1 MTPLKEKLAKQ
12 IKLRGAIGVDQ
23 FMQSCLS
30 DRDFGYYQIN
40 EPFGVEGDFTTA
52 PEISQLFG
60 EIIAIWLI
68 QAWQKLEKPQYFNLC
83 EMGPGRGT
91 LMDDILRTISKITPQ
106 MLASAQ
112 INLIE
117 TSERLIEQQK
127 AKLVRHNCTIY
138 WRQDLDDLPRL
149 PLLFVANELFDALP
163 INQYMFKRGH
173 FHKRLIGL
181 DFNDSLCFVLGR
193 QIKRKIPCDLKKFKD
208 DDIVETSFYRKSL
221 MRKLAGY
228 ISSNTGAALIIDY
241 GAANE
246 AWGDSLQ
253 AVSKHEFQHVLAAP
267 SRADLSSHVDFSALK
282 KIASRYGCF
291 ESLVT
296 QRQFLVQ
303 HGLLERAGVLGF
315 KKPQALQQQIKKD
328 VERLAGAD
336 HMGDLFKVLS
346 LIKTP

>member
-1 MTPLKEKLAKQ
+1 
-12 IKLRGAIGVDQ
+12 
-23 FMQSCLS
+23 
-30 DRDFGYYQIN
+30 
-40 EPFGVEGDFTTA
+40 
-52 PEISQLFG
+52 
-60 EIIAIWLI
+60 
-68 QAWQKLEKPQYFNLC
+68 
-83 EMGPGRGT
+83 
-91 LMDDILRTISKITPQ
+91 
-106 MLASAQ
+106 
-112 INLIE
+112 
-117 TSERLIEQQK
+117 
-127 AKLVRHNCTIY
+127 
-138 WRQDLDDLPRL
+138 
-149 PLLFVANELFDALP
+149 
-163 INQYMFKRGH
+163 
-173 FHKRLIGL
+173 
-181 DFNDSLCFVLGR
+181 
-193 QIKRKIPCDLKKFKD
+193 
-208 DDIVETSFYRKSL
+208 